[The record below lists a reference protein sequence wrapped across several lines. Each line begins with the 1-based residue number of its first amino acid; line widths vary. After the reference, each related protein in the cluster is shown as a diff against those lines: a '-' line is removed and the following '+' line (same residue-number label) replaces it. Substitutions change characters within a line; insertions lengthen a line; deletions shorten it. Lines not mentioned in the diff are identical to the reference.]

1 MTVIL
6 FRTIL
11 IYLILSIVLR
21 CMGKRQVG
29 ELELSD
35 LVVTLLLSEVAALPI
50 ADHNMPLAN
59 GLFPVLLILSL
70 EIISTFLKNK
80 IPLLKKLMEGKPRI
94 LICRGRLDQNELG
107 RMRLS
112 IEEFLGE
119 CRLQG
124 YDDLSDIYY
133 AILEQDGK
141 LSIIPR
147 AEKQPLRAEDVQIK
161 QTEHGLAHPIIL
173 DGRINTNHLRMIGK
187 NERWLEKECAS
198 RGLRPQDVFLMTA
211 DDVGEI
217 TIYPKE
223 KKK

>member
-80 IPLLKKLMEGKPRI
+80 IPLLKKLMEGKPSM
-94 LICRGRLDQNELG
+94 LICRGCLDQSELG

-124 YDDLSDIYY
+124 YSDLSDIYY

-147 AEKQPLRAEDVQIK
+147 ADKLPLCADNMKIK
-161 QTEHGLAHPIIL
+161 VSERGLAHPIIL

-187 NERWLEKECAS
+187 SEGWLKKEIAS
-198 RGLRPQDVFLMTA
+198 RGLRQQDVFLMTA
-211 DDVGEI
+211 DDAGKI

>member
-80 IPLLKKLMEGKPRI
+80 IPLLKKLMEGKPSM

-124 YDDLSDIYY
+124 YSDLSDIYY

-147 AEKQPLRAEDVQIK
+147 ADKQPLCADNMKIK
-161 QTEHGLAHPIIL
+161 VSERGLAHPIIL

-187 NERWLEKECAS
+187 SEGWLKKEIAS
-198 RGLRPQDVFLMTA
+198 RGLRQQDVFLMTA
-211 DDVGEI
+211 DDAGKI